1 VAVGKKA
8 DHTTYDIR
16 YSCETEHAEN
26 AASGIAVV
34 T

>member
-16 YSCETEHAEN
+16 YSCETEPPKMPRLE
-26 AASGIAVV
+26 
-34 T
+34 